1 MKDFDN
7 PIDYGPITITKWIN
21 ENSYQFDLRAPD
33 PRWPSKHRWSTLD
46 LKVVNHIVTSSSPD
60 SSLPAKSL
68 TIMAVGNSMDS
79 AHSTPPV
86 DSLTQRDEPK
96 QMNTSPPTK
105 TAKVVTLADSDEDEP
120 VSSNKSPFAP
130 VEVVDVIVNQNP
142 ANLYSPPLK
151 GAWTKKL
158 KFISS
163 SASQQAASG
172 ITVPGLRAAVPK
184 SSKED
189 NLRFPWAAKMDPA
202 ARNLYRATS
211 PEYMEDGTP
220 KVTIPSHVLL
230 QGLENQKEYVLG
242 ISHIAS
248 GLGAPMAT
256 YKPRLD
262 PSLMGEA
269 KILVEVELSKAFP
282 PRITAA
288 DKKGNI
294 SMVNVEYAWVPSI
307 CGDCGQLGHKASRC
321 MRPNEKVNKLASKE
335 VTTPAIESISNAT
348 VLVSPISFQ
357 TESQVVSLTTVT
369 KIQNDTA
376 LVVEAGPNQVIYQ
389 CTRVAECH
397 TNVEAEVVPEV
408 ISIDAT
414 ETELAG
420 SRDHVVLS
428 EREVRNVLTENRFSH
443 LGSSF
448 SDGASVES
456 DSDSVE
462 SDSSDSESR
471 IMDQLTPSGKRI
483 LRERPVQLSIKAKE
497 ILESSVARGRGN
509 RGCGNRGRGNRGRG
523 NHEQS

>member
-1 MKDFDN
+1 
-7 PIDYGPITITKWIN
+7 
-21 ENSYQFDLRAPD
+21 
-33 PRWPSKHRWSTLD
+33 
-46 LKVVNHIVTSSSPD
+46 
-60 SSLPAKSL
+60 
-68 TIMAVGNSMDS
+68 
-79 AHSTPPV
+79 
-86 DSLTQRDEPK
+86 
-96 QMNTSPPTK
+96 
-105 TAKVVTLADSDEDEP
+105 
-120 VSSNKSPFAP
+120 
-130 VEVVDVIVNQNP
+130 
-142 ANLYSPPLK
+142 
-151 GAWTKKL
+151 
-158 KFISS
+158 
-163 SASQQAASG
+163 
-172 ITVPGLRAAVPK
+172 
-184 SSKED
+184 
-189 NLRFPWAAKMDPA
+189 
-202 ARNLYRATS
+202 
-211 PEYMEDGTP
+211 
-220 KVTIPSHVLL
+220 
-230 QGLENQKEYVLG
+230 
-242 ISHIAS
+242 
-248 GLGAPMAT
+248 
-256 YKPRLD
+256 
-262 PSLMGEA
+262 MGEA

-282 PRITAA
+282 PRIAAA

-335 VTTPAIESISNAT
+335 VTSPAIESITNAT

-376 LVVEAGPNQVIYQ
+376 LVVEAGPIQVIDQ
-389 CTRVAECH
+389 RTRVAECH

-408 ISIDAT
+408 ISTDAT

-509 RGCGNRGRGNRGRG
+509 RGRGNRGRGNRGRG